1 MGNLT
6 FQLGD
11 GEPIAFQLG
20 NGKPNLLAGEWGNLT
35 FQLWN
40 VKLKI
45 SVGAW
50 NGEPSLSAGEGRT

>member
-1 MGNLT
+1 MENL
-6 FQLGD
+6 
-11 GEPIAFQLG
+11 AFQLG

-35 FQLWN
+35 FQLGN
-40 VKLKI
+40 GKLKI